1 MRRYLRD
8 NGYLNHHGKIKNK
21 FLYDHLQRTVVKKEK
36 DENKKKLVNSLVQG
50 FHKKG
55 PEEVARGL

>member
-1 MRRYLRD
+1 
-8 NGYLNHHGKIKNK
+8 
-21 FLYDHLQRTVVKKEK
+21 VVKKEK
-36 DENKKKLVNSLVQG
+36 DEHKKKLVNSLMQG